1 MARSYFKSDGKVSYD
16 SFVSALKDGRSY
28 VSDGKSHITDFF
40 VNGLEAGTR
49 NSELSL
55 PQPRNI
61 NIKANVAA
69 YLEPHQDEKGAALAR
84 KTIEETP
91 YWEIEKAR
99 IGKSRRVPVE
109 LLVNGEAVDT
119 AEIEADGKWREVKFD
134 YNIRR
139 SSWVALRIYPSCHT
153 NPVFVL
159 VDNKPIFVKRS
170 AQWCRQSVDQCW
182 KMKENNIRVEERG
195 AAKEY
200 YDKARK
206 VYDDIIAQAA
216 E

>member
-1 MARSYFKSDGKVSYD
+1 M
-16 SFVSALKDGRSY
+16 
-28 VSDGKSHITDFF
+28 
-40 VNGLEAGTR
+40 
-49 NSELSL
+49 
-55 PQPRNI
+55 
-61 NIKANVAA
+61 
-69 YLEPHQDEKGAALAR
+69 
-84 KTIEETP
+84 
-91 YWEIEKAR
+91 
-99 IGKSRRVPVE
+99 PVE

-134 YNIRR
+134 YNISR
-139 SSWVALRIYPSCHT
+139 SSWIALRIYPSCHT

-182 KMKENNIRVEERG
+182 KMKENNIRVEERET
-195 AAKEY
+195 AKEY